1 MLIIWVVLIFWIKEL
16 LFFFNCWYNIRYC
29 RFLFTSSSLVLKLVQ
44 ADLVLCNFD
53 ARCLTMFMSFLV
65 ALLMSFLVAMF
76 VLVSMLVLVAMLVFV
91 AVSVMMVIMVV
102 VVTCKTLSTLNFN
115 LNYID
120 DFLNGSK
127 ATRKLQ
133 MIQFVL

>member
-1 MLIIWVVLIFWIKEL
+1 
-16 LFFFNCWYNIRYC
+16 
-29 RFLFTSSSLVLKLVQ
+29 
-44 ADLVLCNFD
+44 
-53 ARCLTMFMSFLV
+53 MFMSFLV
-65 ALLMSFLVAMF
+65 ALFMSFLVSMF

-120 DFLNGSK
+120 YFLNGSK